1 MDEKNTKEEVSKHLA
16 EVEATVSVMSR
27 LLPMATADGLTDLLS
42 LIEAVEEELY
52 QSKTKLQ
59 LLRYEMRKGQAG

>member
-27 LLPMATADGLTDLLS
+27 LLPMATADGLTDRLS